1 MPEPPRGVKC
11 ELLLPIS
18 VSTLEGELGW
28 NGKDGEKPVA
38 IHSLEK
44 AKLET
49 RNLKP
54 GKSPGCRILGP
65 VRVSVDG

>member
-1 MPEPPRGVKC
+1 M
-11 ELLLPIS
+11 
-18 VSTLEGELGW
+18 
-28 NGKDGEKPVA
+28 DGEKPVV

-49 RNLKP
+49 RNLKS
-54 GKSPGCRILGP
+54 GRSPGCRILGP